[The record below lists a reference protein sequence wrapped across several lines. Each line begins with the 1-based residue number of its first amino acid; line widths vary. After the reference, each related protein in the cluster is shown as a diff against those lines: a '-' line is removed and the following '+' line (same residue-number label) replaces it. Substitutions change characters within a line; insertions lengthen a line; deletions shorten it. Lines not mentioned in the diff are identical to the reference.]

1 MKTII
6 VILDADG
13 DALTHTNG
21 SVVAFTSRTAAARH
35 AATFA
40 TDYTVATLPAD
51 GGFWELRP
59 DLGLAP
65 TATLAR

>member
-1 MKTII
+1 MKSII

-21 SVVAFTSRTAAARH
+21 SVVAFFSRSAAARH
-35 AATFA
+35 AATFSSP
-40 TDYTVATLPAD
+40 YTVATLPSD

-59 DLGLAP
+59 DLGLA
-65 TATLAR
+65 ATLAR